1 MVLPSEQLEQV
12 LELTARQ
19 QALVLVQLSQHF
31 ADHRQRCGNR

>member
-1 MVLPSEQLEQV
+1 MVLPSEQLEKV

-19 QALVLVQLSQHF
+19 LVLVQLSQHF